1 MYALGGVVVA
11 AAKQNATRG
20 NQNGDE
26 HAGGDKGKEELKD
39 EEDNYYRNIF

>member
-11 AAKQNATRG
+11 GAKQNA
-20 NQNGDE
+20 NGDE